1 MELALRIWFWS
12 ARVSYGRRC
21 SSGFAVSRFGNK
33 PMMLFGL
40 AMTAFIGFV
49 CNHFYNAWQLS
60 VAAFLLGGGIA
71 VRIVFRVAHISILIP
86 LRQRGRA
93 IATMAGLQRFGNF
106 IGPLVTSCLDITL
119 DLIMCL

>member
-1 MELALRIWFWS
+1 
-12 ARVSYGRRC
+12 
-21 SSGFAVSRFGNK
+21 
-33 PMMLFGL
+33 
-40 AMTAFIGFV
+40 MTAFIGFV

-86 LRQRGRA
+86 L
-93 IATMAGLQRFGNF
+93 GLQRFGNF
-106 IGPLVTSCLDITL
+106 IGSLVTSCLDITL